1 MGCCV
6 VSGLEPS
13 AYYAVIPFMR
23 VGLIPYLILNTDA
36 INMIAAI
43 VENTLHLAL
52 ESAPWLL
59 FGLIAA
65 GLIHAW
71 LPMQLVG
78 KALGGS
84 GAMAVIKAALIGAP
98 LPLCSCGTL
107 PAAIT
112 LSRSGASR
120 ASTTSFL
127 ISTPE
132 TGVDSVALSWVLL
145 GPIMALLRPI
155 AAIISAISAGLMV
168 GATEQPDQKRSG
180 VVAEAEIPEQSCET
194 ACCCAS
200 ASAGTKSEQ
209 EPGYWQRTYAG
220 LRYAFTDLLDDLA
233 LWLLLGMVAAGAVVT
248 LVPPGLLVQW
258 GSGLG
263 AMLLVLLISVP
274 MYVCATASTPLA
286 HAMLFA
292 GVSPGTVLVFL
303 LAGPASNIAS
313 LALVRK
319 ELGGRAL
326 ISYLSGISG
335 VSILLGL
342 TLDWIILVSGID
354 ILSGSAL
361 NGEAAYEPSI
371 VLSSLS
377 LLLLVVCGI
386 KPLRRFVTH
395 GKGGDE
401 GGCCG

>member
-1 MGCCV
+1 MIRC
-6 VSGLEPS
+6 LNLNIS
-13 AYYAVIPFMR
+13 AASMIMA
-23 VGLIPYLILNTDA
+23 LI
-36 INMIAAI
+36 
-43 VENTLHLAL
+43 ENTLRLAL
-52 ESAPWLL
+52 DSAPWLL

-71 LPMQLVG
+71 MPMPMVS

-84 GAMAVIKAALIGAP
+84 GPMTVIKAALIGAP

-107 PAAIT
+107 PVAIT
-112 LSRSGASR
+112 LYRAGASR

-132 TGVDSVALSWVLL
+132 TGADSVALSWVML

-168 GATEQPDQKRSG
+168 GATEQQVQPIALDTTGGASCDSTSG
-180 VVAEAEIPEQSCET
+180 CVPT
-194 ACCCAS
+194 AS
-200 ASAGTKSEQ
+200 VTGTKHQ
-209 EPGYWQRTYAG
+209 LGFWQRAYAG

-233 LWLLLGMVAAGAVVT
+233 PLLLLGMLAAGVVVT
-248 LVPPGLLVQW
+248 MVPPGLLVQW

-263 AMLLVLLISVP
+263 PMLLVLMISVP

-303 LAGPASNIAS
+303 LAGPASNITS
-313 LALVRK
+313 LAMVRK
-319 ELGGRAL
+319 ELGARAL
-326 ISYLSGISG
+326 ISYLFGVCG

-342 TLDWIILVSGID
+342 ALDWIILAYGVD
-354 ILSGSAL
+354 LLSGSAL
-361 NGEAAYEPSI
+361 SRSVSYEPPM
-371 VLSSLS
+371 VLASLS
-377 LLLLVVCGI
+377 LLLLVGCGI
-386 KPLRRFVTH
+386 KPLRRFITRR
-395 GKGGDE
+395 KGGDE

>member
-1 MGCCV
+1 MIT
-6 VSGLEPS
+6 
-13 AYYAVIPFMR
+13 A
-23 VGLIPYLILNTDA
+23 LI
-36 INMIAAI
+36 
-43 VENTLHLAL
+43 ENTLRLAL
-52 ESAPWLL
+52 DSAPWLL

-71 LPMQLVG
+71 LPMRVAG

-84 GAMAVIKAALIGAP
+84 GPMSVIKAALIGAP

-107 PAAIT
+107 PAAIA
-112 LSRSGASR
+112 LSRAGGSR

-145 GPIMALLRPI
+145 GPIMALLRPF

-168 GATEQPDQKRSG
+168 GATERSDDEDKEQAI
-180 VVAEAEIPEQSCET
+180 VVEQEASCAST
-194 ACCCAS
+194 TCCAS
-200 ASAGTKSEQ
+200 AESLAEAEQ
-209 EPGYWQRTYAG
+209 EAGFWRRTLDG
-220 LRYAFTDLLDDLA
+220 MRYAFTDLLDDLA
-233 LWLLLGMVAAGAVVT
+233 LWLLLGMLAAGLVVT
-248 LVPPGLLVQW
+248 LVPPDLLVKW

-263 AMLLVLLISVP
+263 AMLLILAISVP

-313 LALVRK
+313 LALVRR

-326 ISYLSGISG
+326 ASYLFGICG

-342 TLDWIILVSGID
+342 ALDWVILDYGID
-354 ILSGSAL
+354 VLSGS
-361 NGEAAYEPSI
+361 
-371 VLSSLS
+371 VLSSDASYEPPIVLASIS
-377 LLLLVVCGI
+377 LLVLVVSGVR
-386 KPLRRFVTH
+386 PLRRFITK
-395 GKGGDE
+395 GKDGDG